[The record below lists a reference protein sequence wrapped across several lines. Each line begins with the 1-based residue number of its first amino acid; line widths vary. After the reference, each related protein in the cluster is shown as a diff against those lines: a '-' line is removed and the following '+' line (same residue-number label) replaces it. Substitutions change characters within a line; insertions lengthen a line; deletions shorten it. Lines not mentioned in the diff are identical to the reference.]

1 MRVTVCAIAAGLAIA
16 LPQTVAAQQTV
27 SAGPVTASEEQVEV
41 ARQLLETGFPEET
54 RAPSMLAVAEL
65 MFEQIVAAS
74 PVPMRDPRITPVIE
88 RFQQRI
94 METTART
101 LDIHMAD
108 LMEGLAI
115 AYAETFTAAELE
127 ALAAFAAT
135 DAGRGVLTRI
145 TQANTH
151 PAFAAANQE
160 YVSDYMAQ
168 LPALQAQFANE
179 LVAAMAGDGKD
190 R

>member
-1 MRVTVCAIAAGLAIA
+1 MRFTVPMMVAGLAIA
-16 LPQTVAAQQTV
+16 LSQPVAAQQTDIAGSTSV
-27 SAGPVTASEEQVEV
+27 SQGQVEL

-94 METTART
+94 MDTTART

-108 LMEGLAI
+108 LMNGLAI

-145 TQANTH
+145 TQANAH
-151 PAFAAANQE
+151 PAFAAANQQ
-160 YVSDYMAQ
+160 YVNDYMAQ
-168 LPALQAQFANE
+168 LPALQTQFANE
-179 LVAAMAGDGKD
+179 LVTAMAADGKD